1 MTQTPDFDSTRVD
14 FDTILNNIPSINMGA
29 RSANAPLTQSYDKG
43 PDVPL
48 IEATIGDFFDA
59 IVSKYPEREA
69 LVVRHQNIR
78 WTYRELQQQ
87 VNQLAS
93 SMIEM
98 GLEIGDRIGIWSH
111 NNAEW
116 LLMQLATAKV
126 GVILVNINPAYR
138 TFWCT
143 CRTTGELYIDSI
155 GVFKLSLTFGN
166 TRIVGIALAHP
177 RREFLHKAE
186 CLVRLWL
193 INPNDTFNRR
203 S

>member
-111 NNAEW
+111 NWPRQKSALSSLISILPTV
-116 LLMQLATAKV
+116 LLSCNM
-126 GVILVNINPAYR
+126 P
-138 TFWCT
+138 
-143 CRTTGELYIDSI
+143 
-155 GVFKLSLTFGN
+155 
-166 TRIVGIALAHP
+166 
-177 RREFLHKAE
+177 
-186 CLVRLWL
+186 
-193 INPNDTFNRR
+193 
-203 S
+203 